1 MLRFQP
7 ISAQPIRWA
16 KFTRSR
22 ADDLISPI
30 IVPLNVLP
38 VMTRAAPGDQQ
49 RDERQHQACR
59 TRYRE
64 NAEHDGC

>member
-1 MLRFQP
+1 M
-7 ISAQPIRWA
+7 SAQLIRWA

-38 VMTRAAPGDQQ
+38 VMTRAAPATSSATSVST
-49 RDERQHQACR
+49 RLAV